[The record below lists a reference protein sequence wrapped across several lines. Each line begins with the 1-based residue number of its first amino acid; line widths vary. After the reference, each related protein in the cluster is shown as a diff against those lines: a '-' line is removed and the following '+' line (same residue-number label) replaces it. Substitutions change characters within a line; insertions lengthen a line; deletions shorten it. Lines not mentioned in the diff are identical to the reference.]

1 METKTGDGMKMFAG
15 GLVLLGVGIAIFV
28 GIIWGLIYGWQF
40 FKVFTAT
47 QSGKAEYAQAD
58 QNRQITI
65 VEAEAANTAAISK
78 AEATIKMAKAEA
90 QAEIERAKGVA
101 QANSIIGD
109 SLKGNED
116 YLRYLY
122 ITGLTGKANQIIYV
136 PTEAG
141 LPILEAGKR

>member
-1 METKTGDGMKMFAG
+1 MKDFAG
-15 GLVLLGVGIAIFV
+15 GLIALGLGIAIFV
-28 GIIWGLIYGWQF
+28 GIIWCLVFGWQY
-40 FKVFTAT
+40 FKVFIAT
-47 QSGKAEYAQAD
+47 QTGKSEYAQAD

-65 VEAEAANTAAISK
+65 VEAQAANEAATSK
-78 AEATIKMAKAEA
+78 ALATIKIAQAEA

-101 QANSIIGD
+101 QANAIIGD

-122 ITGLTGKANQIIYV
+122 ITGLAAKAGQVIYV

-141 LPILEAGKR
+141 LPILEAGHR

>member
-1 METKTGDGMKMFAG
+1 MENRTDYTGLIIG
-15 GLVLLGVGIAIFV
+15 GVIV
-28 GIIWGLIYGWQF
+28 GIILLITGLFIGGQW
-40 FKVFTAT
+40 FKVFAARQT
-47 QSGKAEYAQAD
+47 GKAELAQAD

-65 VEAEAANTAAISK
+65 VEAEAANTAATSK
-78 AEATIKMAKAEA
+78 ALATVKIAQAEA
-90 QAEIERAKGVA
+90 QAEVERAKGVA